1 MIWLRLVGRIA
12 FPIFLFLVGF
22 NLSYKRRWDLLL
34 RAIMVQIPVLIL
46 AWYFHFWTYA
56 LNILFGIIIGR
67 AVLKWVEGRR
77 SKIEGQKKWLST
89 LWTLWPL
96 PLRCMLLTIVL
107 LCVHPWL
114 KGFIDYG
121 SFVILFPLMGWL
133 FKVVKGQRSKV
144 EGQKK
149 WLWTL
154 WTLWPLPLRCMLLTY
169 GVLIFACLFGFT
181 QTIFGFSSLQLTILG
196 GFFII
201 LLCIFFVLWQGNH
214 FLPLGKKIDAGVLF
228 ISKNALLI
236 YIFHLLVLWVIKIF
250 LMWRQSV

>member
-77 SKIEGQKKWLST
+77 SKIEGQKKWLS
-89 LWTLWPL
+89 
-96 PLRCMLLTIVL
+96 
-107 LCVHPWL
+107 
-114 KGFIDYG
+114 
-121 SFVILFPLMGWL
+121 
-133 FKVVKGQRSKV
+133 
-144 EGQKK
+144 
-149 WLWTL
+149 TL